1 MWPMP
6 DGSDGEMKHM
16 VSGLLQLMESIKFV
30 LIGHLM
36 TKGGFSW

>member
-16 VSGLLQLMESIKFV
+16 VSGLLQLMESTCE
-30 LIGHLM
+30 GS
-36 TKGGFSW
+36 G